1 MQSPMIHSET
11 NFAVMTTM
19 EDKRQSKNKHS
30 AFVRQ
35 EHLNSSVDH
44 QLQDDDENDSEDSEN
59 ASSTVNQLNP
69 MTNDNDELEEKRLRR
84 RRLTPQQIAFLESQY
99 QRDPVF
105 TSMRISQLA
114 KQLNLGR
121 TKVYK
126 WTWDRRKK
134 GNCSSD

>member
-69 MTNDNDELEEKRLRR
+69 MTNENDELEEKHNIGSLLDTCGFDQKTLSIY
-84 RRLTPQQIAFLESQY
+84 LT
-99 QRDPVF
+99 
-105 TSMRISQLA
+105 
-114 KQLNLGR
+114 
-121 TKVYK
+121 
-126 WTWDRRKK
+126 
-134 GNCSSD
+134 